1 MVYDKMWFGD
11 EKTSDIILQLVPTHD
26 SESPA
31 SPAIDKPL
39 HSVANEV
46 LLLKYPKHKQ
56 KSGHNSPRHDELS
69 NHGDSRGRP
78 LSISNLDAGQPNH
91 KRRQPSKKRR
101 KVHVH
106 LDITT
111 LHVHSAAL
119 CRCQYF
125 KACLGDRWSEDANG
139 ARTIQL
145 TMEAHSNPNVYIS
158 CIELLYKED
167 LSPATSFQCVGHALN
182 ILRVAAQLLFQDCIM
197 SSMQYL
203 AAMPWRAEEQLAIHT
218 VLTGFHLPPTPDLVA
233 RLGTFSP
240 AGAMSI
246 ELPSLVKRVLE
257 NLLSTNTQECLSFKD
272 RRAVECSCWLHED
285 DIPDLS
291 KAMVWLLNIML
302 ELKVADDAVKNLSN
316 DKELAQITITLVEQ
330 MKSNICN
337 EFLVEFFQVLVR
349 MLHAV
354 GKGEIILENAT
365 RLALIDTWLPI
376 IRECEYVINGELRE
390 SAEQAVNTVLKTLP
404 LFDQE
409 CILISWLSKEPDLD
423 YNSIWPNLSEAFDAW
438 CHNFRSTMHLL
449 SGSADL
455 KYHVF
460 TTNDDSLSQM

>member
-11 EKTSDIILQLVPTHD
+11 EKTSDIILQLLPNHD
-26 SESPA
+26 SEAPA
-31 SPAIDKPL
+31 SPASDKPL

-69 NHGDSRGRP
+69 NHHGDSRGRP

-272 RRAVECSCWLHED
+272 RRAVCEKVLRGNMQGPLSSCAMVHITKSAMWNVAAGYTKMTYQISARQWCGYSTSCWN
-285 DIPDLS
+285 S
-291 KAMVWLLNIML
+291 KWQMML
-302 ELKVADDAVKNLSN
+302 
-316 DKELAQITITLVEQ
+316 
-330 MKSNICN
+330 
-337 EFLVEFFQVLVR
+337 
-349 MLHAV
+349 
-354 GKGEIILENAT
+354 
-365 RLALIDTWLPI
+365 
-376 IRECEYVINGELRE
+376 
-390 SAEQAVNTVLKTLP
+390 
-404 LFDQE
+404 
-409 CILISWLSKEPDLD
+409 
-423 YNSIWPNLSEAFDAW
+423 
-438 CHNFRSTMHLL
+438 
-449 SGSADL
+449 
-455 KYHVF
+455 
-460 TTNDDSLSQM
+460 

>member
-1 MVYDKMWFGD
+1 MV
-11 EKTSDIILQLVPTHD
+11 
-26 SESPA
+26 
-31 SPAIDKPL
+31 
-39 HSVANEV
+39 
-46 LLLKYPKHKQ
+46 
-56 KSGHNSPRHDELS
+56 R
-69 NHGDSRGRP
+69 
-78 LSISNLDAGQPNH
+78 
-91 KRRQPSKKRR
+91 
-101 KVHVH
+101 
-106 LDITT
+106 T
-111 LHVHSAAL
+111 L
-119 CRCQYF
+119 
-125 KACLGDRWSEDANG
+125 
-139 ARTIQL
+139 
-145 TMEAHSNPNVYIS
+145 
-158 CIELLYKED
+158 KED
-167 LSPATSFQCVGHALN
+167 LL
-182 ILRVAAQLLFQDCIM
+182 
-197 SSMQYL
+197 
-203 AAMPWRAEEQLAIHT
+203 
-218 VLTGFHLPPTPDLVA
+218 DL
-233 RLGTFSP
+233 
-240 AGAMSI
+240 
-246 ELPSLVKRVLE
+246 
-257 NLLSTNTQECLSFKD
+257 ECGQ
-272 RRAVECSCWLHED
+272 VECSCWLHED

-449 SGSADL
+449 SGSADM